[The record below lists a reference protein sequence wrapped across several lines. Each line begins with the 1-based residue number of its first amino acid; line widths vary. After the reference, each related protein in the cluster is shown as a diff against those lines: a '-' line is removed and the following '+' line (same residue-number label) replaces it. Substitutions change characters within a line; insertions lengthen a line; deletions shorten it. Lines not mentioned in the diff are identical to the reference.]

1 MIGKRYRYVVKL
13 IVSSWSIEAEKRVS
27 VAKKFVFDNYDD
39 VQNLIG
45 YMVDGSDSL
54 EITIGK
60 EEINEQEA

>member
-1 MIGKRYRYVVKL
+1 MIRKRYRYVVKL

-39 VQNLIG
+39 LQNLIG

-54 EITIGK
+54 EIAIEK
-60 EEINEQEA
+60 EEIDEQEA

>member
-1 MIGKRYRYVVKL
+1 MIRKRYRYVAKL

-39 VQNLIG
+39 LQNLIG

-54 EITIGK
+54 EIAIEK
-60 EEINEQEA
+60 EEIDEQEA

>member
-1 MIGKRYRYVVKL
+1 MIKKRYRYVVKL

-39 VQNLIG
+39 LQNLIG

-54 EITIGK
+54 EIAIEK
-60 EEINEQEA
+60 EEIDEQEA

>member
-1 MIGKRYRYVVKL
+1 MIKKRYRYVAKL
-13 IVSSWSIEAEKRVS
+13 IVSSWSIDAEKKVS

-54 EITIGK
+54 EIEIEK
-60 EEINEQEA
+60 EEIDEQEA

>member
-54 EITIGK
+54 EITIEK